1 MRIWYMTLAC
11 PHKCYANSPVSI
23 YRCLS
28 SMESPISIS
37 ILEVLG
43 WGRLSSAKIPS
54 FKSDRGQTHDST
66 VETSLLCFDKRE
78 ALQTYKLHPW
88 QEKKKEF
95 ISQEVS

>member
-1 MRIWYMTLAC
+1 
-11 PHKCYANSPVSI
+11 
-23 YRCLS
+23 
-28 SMESPISIS
+28 MESPISIS

-88 QEKKKEF
+88 QEKKKRIHFTRSLLRCLKEKPLSK
-95 ISQEVS
+95 ILNVAKNGKKH